1 MEKLL
6 IVDDE
11 SHIRMTIQSVLE
23 TSDLQVFT
31 AASCAEALHVM
42 QRESP
47 QIALLDIRLGAE
59 SGIDLYAELRRL
71 NPRLL
76 VIFITGHGNPD
87 TAIET
92 MKIGALDYL
101 VKPLDLDVLSA
112 SIEQARKIC
121 RQMYTPAAINSPP
134 EAGVGADVGS
144 DRLVGSGSAMQ
155 SICRQIGR
163 IALQD
168 VNVLLVGE
176 AGTGRELIARA
187 IYQHSRRSQAP
198 FVSVN
203 CAAIPE
209 AMLESELFGHEKG
222 AFAGAEHRRLGKIEQ
237 AHHGTVFLD
246 SVSELPE
253 TIQVRILRLLQ
264 DGQFRRAGGT
274 EVMSADV
281 RVIAAAGPGL
291 EAALASGRFRTDLY
305 YRLRDVTIN
314 VPPLRERTEDIP
326 ELAHYLMFRFN
337 QQLGT
342 CVQSITP
349 DALEK
354 LQSHRW
360 PGNIRELQSVLREA
374 LIVSTGP
381 ALLPEFIPL
390 EQRGEVADEP
400 FPSNSAHAPGLDEW
414 QELGRFAEQ
423 ALRESKGDSYRTII
437 QRFDRLVILQAMSLA
452 GNMQSRAAEVLG
464 LSRPTLRSKLRGI
477 LSSIEQQRKGNA
489 EDLPR
494 ESEA

>member
-11 SHIRMTIQSVLE
+11 SHIRTTIQAVLE
-23 TSDLQVFT
+23 RPDLQVFT
-31 AASCAEALHVM
+31 AAGCAEALQVM
-42 QRESP
+42 ERESP
-47 QIALLDIRLGAE
+47 QIALLDIRLGTE
-59 SGIDLYAELRRL
+59 SGIDLYSELRRL

-101 VKPLDLDVLSA
+101 VKPLDLDQLTA
-112 SIEQARKIC
+112 SVEQACGIC
-121 RQMYTPAAINSPP
+121 RQMYAPAAINSPP
-134 EAGVGADVGS
+134 VSDAAADVGS
-144 DRLVGSGSAMQ
+144 DRLVGSGPAMQ

-168 VNVLLVGE
+168 VNVLIVGE
-176 AGTGRELIARA
+176 SGTGRELIARA
-187 IYQHSRRSQAP
+187 IYQHSRRSQTP

-203 CAAIPE
+203 CAAIP
-209 AMLESELFGHEKG
+209 AALLESELFGHEKG

-237 AHHGTVFLD
+237 AHHGTIFLD
-246 SVSELPE
+246 SVGDLPE
-253 TIQVRILRLLQ
+253 SVQMRVLRLLQ
-264 DGQFRRAGGT
+264 NGQFQRVGGT
-274 EVMSADV
+274 EVLSADV
-281 RVIAAAGPGL
+281 RVIAATGPGI
-291 EAALASGRFRTDLY
+291 EAALASGRFQTDLY
-305 YRLRDVTIN
+305 YRLRDVTIH

-349 DALEK
+349 EALEK
-354 LQSHRW
+354 LQGHRW

-390 EQRGEVADEP
+390 EQRGEMADEP
-400 FPSNSAHAPGLDEW
+400 FPSNSAPVPGQDEW

-423 ALRESKGDSYRTII
+423 SLKDSAGDSYRTII
-437 QRFDRLVILQAMSLA
+437 QRFDRLVILQAMNLA
-452 GNMQSRAAEVLG
+452 GNMQSRAAEILG

-477 LSSIEQQRKGNA
+477 LSAIEQERLRDSAAGRS
-489 EDLPR
+489 D
-494 ESEA
+494 S